1 MEKLRIIIAD
11 DHQLLIDGLIAV
23 LRENPEWEIQEPVN
37 NGRQLLERLDS
48 APADLVLLDLNM
60 PQLDGIRTLE
70 IMRRQHPSVKILV
83 LTNYNQPQ
91 LLNEVRKLGAD
102 GYLLKNSPASVLK
115 TAIATIAEGGS
126 YFEVLQPQETNIPAY
141 FLDEFMKKY
150 QLTKREVEIIRM
162 VGSEL
167 TSREIGTQLSISEF
181 TVNTHRKNILR
192 KLELKNTPGLL
203 NFAKQHG
210 IL

>member
-1 MEKLRIIIAD
+1 MPIRLLIAD
-11 DHQLLIDGLIAV
+11 DHQVLIDGLIAV
-23 LRENPEWEIQEPVN
+23 LQEHAKWEILEPVN
-37 NGRQLLERLDS
+37 NGRALLSRLAETPVDF
-48 APADLVLLDLNM
+48 VLLDLNM
-60 PQLDGIRTLE
+60 PQIDGIRSLE
-70 IMRRQHPSVKILV
+70 IIKKEFPHIKVLV

-91 LLNEVRKLGAD
+91 LMAEVKKLGAD
-102 GYLLKNSPASVLK
+102 GYLLKSTSAAVLK
-115 TAIATIAEGGS
+115 TAIHSVLQGQP
-126 YFEVLQPQETNIPAY
+126 YFEELVPVQTQLPAY

-150 QLTKREVEIIRM
+150 HLTKREVEIIKM

-167 TSREIGTQLSISEF
+167 TSKEIGNQLSISEL

-192 KLELKNTPGLL
+192 KLELKNTTGLL

>member
-1 MEKLRIIIAD
+1 
-11 DHQLLIDGLIAV
+11 
-23 LRENPEWEIQEPVN
+23 
-37 NGRQLLERLDS
+37 
-48 APADLVLLDLNM
+48 M

-70 IMRRQHPSVKILV
+70 ILRRQYPALKILV

-102 GYLLKNSPASVLK
+102 GYLLKNSPSSVLK
-115 TAIATIAEGGS
+115 TAIAIIAEGGS
-126 YFEVLQPQETNIPAY
+126 YFEVLQPQETHIPSY

-167 TSREIGTQLSISEF
+167 TSREIGTQLFISEF
-181 TVNTHRKNILR
+181 TVNTHRKNIMR
-192 KLELKNTPGLL
+192 KLELKNTAGLL

>member
-1 MEKLRIIIAD
+1 MPIRLLIAD
-11 DHQLLIDGLIAV
+11 DHQLLIDGLMAV
-23 LRENPEWEIQEPVN
+23 LQENPEWEILEPVN
-37 NGRQLLERLDS
+37 NGRALLSRLAETPVDF
-48 APADLVLLDLNM
+48 LLLDLNM
-60 PQLDGIRTLE
+60 PQIDGIRALE
-70 IMRRQHPSVKILV
+70 LIRKEYRHLKILV

-91 LLNEVRKLGAD
+91 LLAEVKKLGAD
-102 GYLLKNSPASVLK
+102 GYMLKNATAAALK
-115 TAIATIAEGGS
+115 SAIAGMLEGRP
-126 YFEVLQPQETNIPAY
+126 YFEELLPAQTQLPPY

-150 QLTKREVEIIRM
+150 HLTKREVEIIKM

-167 TSREIGTQLSISEF
+167 TSKEIGDQLCISEL

-192 KLELKNTPGLL
+192 KLELKNTTGLL

>member
-1 MEKLRIIIAD
+1 MTRLIIAD
-11 DHQLLIDGLIAV
+11 DHQLLADGLVAV
-23 LRENPEWEIQEPVN
+23 LREAAEWDILVPVN
-37 NGRQLLERLDS
+37 NGRELLDRLAKTQVDI
-48 APADLVLLDLNM
+48 VLLDLNM
-60 PQLDGIRTLE
+60 PHLDGIKTLE
-70 IMRRQHPSVKILV
+70 IIKEQYPGIKVLV

-91 LLNEVRKLGAD
+91 LLSEVRKLGAD
-102 GYLLKNSPASVLK
+102 GYLLKNASGDVLK
-115 TAIATIAEGGS
+115 TALRSVQAGVP
-126 YFEVLQPQETNIPAY
+126 YFENLVPQEAPVAAF

-150 QLTKREVEIIRM
+150 HLTKREVQIIKM

-167 TSREIGTQLSISEF
+167 TSKEIGTELSISEF

-192 KLELKNTPGLL
+192 KLELKNTTGLL